1 MNNNDLNN
9 ILKNTNGK
17 INPNDIKK
25 AAKSGDASSLVNNLS
40 AEDKQKLN
48 RLLSDKEAL
57 SELLK
62 NPKAQ
67 AIMKMFN
74 QGEKNG

>member
-25 AAKSGDASSLVNNLS
+25 AAKNGDASSLVNNLS